1 MIKTSISIFISQI
14 HKCSPSQYTEPRNNK
29 KYKNCDRI
37 KMLFSTGDMIEYVK
51 SLKNFTTKLLE

>member
-1 MIKTSISIFISQI
+1 MIKTRISIFITLI
-14 HKCSPSQYTEPRNNK
+14 HKGSSSQCTEPRNYK

-51 SLKNFTTKLLE
+51 SLKDFTTKLLE